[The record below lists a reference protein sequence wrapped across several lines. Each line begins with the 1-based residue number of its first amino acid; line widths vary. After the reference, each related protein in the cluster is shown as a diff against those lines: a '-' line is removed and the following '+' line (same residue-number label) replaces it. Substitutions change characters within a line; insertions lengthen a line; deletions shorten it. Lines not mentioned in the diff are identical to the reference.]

1 MDKSLHF
8 DIEALEVLVQLM
20 EDDFSELVD
29 VFVRDSEPRIVAL
42 KQAIASKDAKSLRD
56 ISHSFKGASG
66 NLSALP
72 LANLC
77 FKVETLSRDGEFAG
91 IEEIIPQVER
101 EYLAVKSILQSMI

>member
-8 DIEALEVLVQLM
+8 DIEALEMLVQLM

-29 VFVRDSEPRIVAL
+29 VFVRDSEPRIEAL
-42 KQAIASKDAKSLRD
+42 KQAIASKDVKSLRD
-56 ISHSFKGASG
+56 LSHSFKGASG

-77 FKVETLSRDGEFAG
+77 FEVETLSRENNVAG
-91 IEEIIPQVER
+91 VEEIIFQIER